1 MFIYRLLYK
10 DLISAANQN
19 CTIDTPSKKKKKSKP
34 DSIDSQQIRREQN
47 KRRKGGKSYK
57 NKSKTINKMTIG
69 TYMLIV
75 TLFIYFFQVVFLFFL
90 SFFLCVKFFFFNF
103 TILYWFCH
111 SYVEGKP
118 TKCSNQKKEY
128 G

>member
-19 CTIDTPSKKKKKSKP
+19 CIIDIPSKKKSKP

-57 NKSKTINKMTIG
+57 NKCKTINKMTIG

-75 TLFIYFFQVVFLFFL
+75 T
-90 SFFLCVKFFFFNF
+90 
-103 TILYWFCH
+103 
-111 SYVEGKP
+111 
-118 TKCSNQKKEY
+118 
-128 G
+128 